1 MTQDES
7 HREIPLVLTGADSG
21 IESASDS
28 IVPAIVTEAGPNARF
43 AYEEFFAGL
52 NSAHTMKSYRRAM
65 HRFLSHCERLS
76 LALHQVSPRVV
87 ADYIQRLDNQS
98 SKNAGRP
105 LSKPS
110 RKVHLAAIRLFLDH
124 CVQRHAI
131 VLNPALS
138 VRGPRHSVTEGKTPA
153 LDPRDARALLDSIG
167 CIRPIDLRDRAIIAT
182 LIFTAARVGAVAKLC
197 RADFFSDGRQF
208 YLRFDEKGNKQRVIP
223 VRHDLQLLIE
233 QYFGESPP
241 GDASDPVFLTAAGR
255 TGKLLPRRMSANDML
270 RMVKRRLVAAGL
282 PATSLCCHSFR
293 AGTATNL
300 LEQGVD
306 PAEVQ
311 YLLGHSDPRT
321 TRLYDRRQLRVSR
334 NIVERI
340 AV

>member
-1 MTQDES
+1 MPDAEL
-7 HREIPLVLTGADSG
+7 RIDDSSG
-21 IESASDS
+21 ST
-28 IVPAIVTEAGPNARF
+28 VPAIVAEAGANARY

-52 NSAHTMKSYRRAM
+52 NSPHTTTAYKRAV
-65 HRFLSHCERLS
+65 HRFLLHCDRTD
-76 LALHQVSPRVV
+76 LALHQVTPRVI
-87 ADYIQRLDNQS
+87 ADYIQMLDSQS
-98 SKNAGRP
+98 SSNPGRA
-105 LSKPS
+105 LSKPT
-110 RKVHLAAIRLFLDH
+110 RKVHLAAIRLFLDY

-131 VLNPALS
+131 ILNPALS

-153 LDPRDARALLDSIG
+153 IDPREARTLLDSIG
-167 CIRPIDLRDRAIIAT
+167 AARPIDLRDRAIIAT
-182 LIFTAARVGAVAKLC
+182 LIFTAARVGAVAKLS
-197 RADFFSDGRQF
+197 RGDFFTDGRQF
-208 YLRFDEKGNKQRVIP
+208 YLRFDEKGDKQRVIP

-233 QYFGESPP
+233 RYLGECPSSDP
-241 GDASDPVFLTAAGR
+241 GGPVFLTAAGR
-255 TGKLLPRRMSANDML
+255 TGKLLLRRMSANDML
-270 RMVKRRLVAAGL
+270 RMVKRRLLAAGL
-282 PATSLCCHSFR
+282 PASSLCCHSFR

>member
-1 MTQDES
+1 MDENAPS
-7 HREIPLVLTGADSG
+7 LIADCS
-21 IESASDS
+21 SVPD
-28 IVPAIVTEAGPNARF
+28 IVKDAGPQAQF
-43 AYEEFFAGL
+43 AFEEFFAGII
-52 NSAHTMKSYRRAM
+52 SKHTARAYG
-65 HRFLSHCERLS
+65 HAVRRFLAHAEQLQ
-76 LALHQVSPRVV
+76 LALQQISPRMVS
-87 ADYIQRLDNQS
+87 DYIRDMQC
-98 SKNAGRP
+98 AVTGGTFRP
-105 LSKPS
+105 ASKPT
-110 RKVHLAAIRLFLDH
+110 RKLHLAAIRLFLDY
-124 CVQRHAI
+124 CVQRHAV

-153 LDPRDARALLDSIG
+153 IDPREARTLLNSIG
-167 CIRPIDLRDRAIIAT
+167 VDRAIDLRDRAIIAT
-182 LIFTAARVGAVAKLC
+182 LIFTAARVGAIAKLS
-197 RADFFSDGRQF
+197 RADFFTDGRQF
-208 YLRFDEKGNKQRVIP
+208 YLRFDEKGDKQRVIP

-233 QYFGESPP
+233 TYLVACADPDNS
-241 GDASDPVFLTAAGR
+241 APVFRTAAGR
-255 TGKLLPRRMSANDML
+255 TGTLSRARMSANDMM
-270 RMVKRRLVAAGL
+270 RMVKRRLLAAGL
-282 PATSLCCHSFR
+282 PSHSLSCHSFR